1 LPVAKAKIKDRELK
15 LAEQL
20 VESMT
25 ATFDPKKYKDS
36 YRERLEKTIKSK
48 VKGRPQRAK
57 AIKKRP
63 TTNVVDITALLQK
76 SLKSTTAHKARS
88 ASSHKRKA
96 KAA

>member
-1 LPVAKAKIKDRELK
+1 VAKAKINDRELK

-25 ATFDPKKYKDS
+25 AKFDPKKYKDS

-48 VKGRPQRAK
+48 VKGKPLRSK
-57 AIKKRP
+57 SISKKP

-76 SLKSTTAHKARS
+76 SLKATTTHKAKS
-88 ASSHKRKA
+88 ASAHKRKA

>member
-1 LPVAKAKIKDRELK
+1 MSGDWEPE
-15 LAEQL
+15 
-20 VESMT
+20 
-25 ATFDPKKYKDS
+25 KYKDS

-48 VKGRPQRAK
+48 VKGKPQRAR

-76 SLKSTTAHKARS
+76 SLKGSATHKARS
-88 ASSHKRKA
+88 TNSHGRKARKA